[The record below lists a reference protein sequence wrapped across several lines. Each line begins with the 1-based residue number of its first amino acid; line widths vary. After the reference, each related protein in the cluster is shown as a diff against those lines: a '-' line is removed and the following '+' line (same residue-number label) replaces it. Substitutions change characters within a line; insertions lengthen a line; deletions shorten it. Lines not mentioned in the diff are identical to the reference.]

1 MINLLTL
8 TFSIALLWSLVS
20 ISKDE
25 MSELISML
33 SASIGQITAE
43 DLLLIN
49 LSGKGFLK
57 SVGIVQTFYFKC

>member
-1 MINLLTL
+1 MFQAFHNCKDDQSTL

-57 SVGIVQTFYFKC
+57 LR